1 MVNFETRAV
10 DNGVAV
16 YGELDV
22 ATVPLLQDALDQSA
36 TGSVS
41 VVDLA
46 GMTFVDSDG
55 LVGLLA
61 IVRSGG
67 GVRLINPNRTVL
79 RIMVV
84 AGVERELMN
93 A

>member
-1 MVNFETRAV
+1 MVNFEIRAL
-10 DNGVAV
+10 DSAVAV
-16 YGELDV
+16 HGELDK

-46 GMTFVDSDG
+46 GMTFVDAAG
-55 LVGLLA
+55 LAGLLA
-61 IVRSGG
+61 IVRSGS
-67 GVRLINPNRTVL
+67 GVRLINPTRSAL
-79 RIMVV
+79 RVMVV